1 MARERNGVYAIS
13 AALAFLHVPQMY
25 TCPCADF
32 GAHALIAQIDVTSAG
47 AADALRD
54 ATRQVDADIFTLN
67 QVFSLAYAALSS
79 FCSLSR
85 DAQDSLCDLA
95 TSSVQHATRACKR
108 ALLASAA
115 DAHLAECRTSLTV
128 AVYLLSWFV
137 QEAEKQEATRMLA
150 AAAGKTVKAGE
161 LSWRAMNKVFIARHV
176 GHTEQTRALRWPLV
190 SPSTLIPSKITYTGQ
205 LCKCDAQE
213 NTSPPEAD
221 RATLTHMHFNLGPYR
236 VPAAVADNLSHQ
248 SWRGEAVEAAGFQH
262 HDALCII
269 KRALDNHGQAPAT
282 VRASQLD

>member
-150 AAAGKTVKAGE
+150 AAAGKTVKGKGQKKSSAKESASIWDWSTRRESGLHRLQE
-161 LSWRAMNKVFIARHV
+161 VRQQCPLSQRPCF
-176 GHTEQTRALRWPLV
+176 
-190 SPSTLIPSKITYTGQ
+190 
-205 LCKCDAQE
+205 
-213 NTSPPEAD
+213 
-221 RATLTHMHFNLGPYR
+221 
-236 VPAAVADNLSHQ
+236 
-248 SWRGEAVEAAGFQH
+248 
-262 HDALCII
+262 
-269 KRALDNHGQAPAT
+269 
-282 VRASQLD
+282 